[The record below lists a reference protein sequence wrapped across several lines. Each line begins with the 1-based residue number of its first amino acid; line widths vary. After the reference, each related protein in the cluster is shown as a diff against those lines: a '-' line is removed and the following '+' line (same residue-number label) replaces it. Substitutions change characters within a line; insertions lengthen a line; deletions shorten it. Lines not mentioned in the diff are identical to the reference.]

1 MGLQMTKRVVAYV
14 RCSTKEQDTT
24 RQIEE
29 LREIAAN
36 HNWELVDVYCDEG
49 ISGALKSRPE
59 LDRMLKD
66 AFRKRFDLVMTLEM
80 SRLGRSTKN
89 LLEIVE
95 TLESKKIDLFI
106 VNQQIDTSTPAGA
119 LFFTIAA
126 AFATY
131 ERDIIRERVISGIS
145 SARKKGRIGGNKSNL
160 TEANRKKVIELR
172 EAGTP
177 VKKIAK
183 ECRLG
188 LQTVYK
194 VLNAA

>member
-1 MGLQMTKRVVAYV
+1 
-14 RCSTKEQDTT
+14 
-24 RQIEE
+24 
-29 LREIAAN
+29 
-36 HNWELVDVYCDEG
+36 
-49 ISGALKSRPE
+49 
-59 LDRMLKD
+59 
-66 AFRKRFDLVMTLEM
+66 
-80 SRLGRSTKN
+80 
-89 LLEIVE
+89 
-95 TLESKKIDLFI
+95 

-131 ERDIIRERVISGIS
+131 ERDIIRERVISGIA
-145 SARKKGRIGGNKSNL
+145 SARMKGRVGGNKSNL
-160 TEANRKKVIELR
+160 TETNRKKVIELR
-172 EAGTP
+172 EAGTS